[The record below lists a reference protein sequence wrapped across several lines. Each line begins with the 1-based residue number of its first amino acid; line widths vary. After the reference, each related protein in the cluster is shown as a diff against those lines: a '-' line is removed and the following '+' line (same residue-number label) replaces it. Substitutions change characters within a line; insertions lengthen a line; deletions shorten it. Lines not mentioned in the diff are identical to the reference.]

1 MKILIA
7 IFLMFFAT
15 VLSATD
21 CKNENKFYSYKA
33 AVFAE
38 KKNKFP
44 QALNI
49 YCNLAYKGDHR
60 AQYKLAKIYFNGIDG
75 VVHKDNA
82 IAFLWALLSN
92 SVINSV
98 KKENLIN
105 EITAV
110 MEEHELELVIE
121 NNRHILENIPSGR
134 RIDQKYSDIDLTKYL
149 KDQKITYTGS
159 RIKRKKGDL
168 PSNMTIFE

>member
-1 MKILIA
+1 
-7 IFLMFFAT
+7 
-15 VLSATD
+15 
-21 CKNENKFYSYKA
+21 
-33 AVFAE
+33 
-38 KKNKFP
+38 
-44 QALNI
+44 
-49 YCNLAYKGDHR
+49 
-60 AQYKLAKIYFNGIDG
+60 
-75 VVHKDNA
+75 
-82 IAFLWALLSN
+82 
-92 SVINSV
+92 
-98 KKENLIN
+98 
-105 EITAV
+105 